1 MNTHEKL
8 SDSKACEMTPQ
19 KPYSHILKMI
29 DCFTANKNI
38 VETKNKQIFNYTVD
52 GRKMILILHQG
63 SIALYRKQDNMILS
77 SESGPFIFGMSQQ
90 LSLPDYLFLRCQEDC
105 LVSPFP
111 LDEAFEMIAQHDLW
125 ESLAKMLIYSVS
137 RVHDHCAKISVPS
150 AYEIIRYQLIELMN
164 ESSEFRHSTTAANY
178 VTSRTFLSRSGTMRI
193 LSELRA
199 GNYITM
205 EKGILIDVHHLPL
218 RY

>member
-1 MNTHEKL
+1 MATHGTSFNSITYESVPK
-8 SDSKACEMTPQ
+8 
-19 KPYSHILKMI
+19 KPYNHILKLI
-29 DCFTANKNI
+29 DCFSTNQDI
-38 VETKNKQIFNYTVD
+38 IETKNKQIFNYTIE
-52 GRKMILILHQG
+52 GQKMILILHKG
-63 SIALYRKQDNMILS
+63 SIALYRKHDNMILS

-111 LDEAFEMIAQHDLW
+111 LDEAFKLIAQHDLW

-137 RVHDHCAKISVPS
+137 RVQDHCAKISVPS
-150 AYEIIRYQLIELMN
+150 AYEIIRFQLIELMS
-164 ESSEFRHSTTAANY
+164 ESPEFRQSTTTANY
-178 VTSRTFLSRSGTMRI
+178 ITSRTFLSRSGTMRI